1 MSGSKLETPEVLGL
15 YGKLPAFGDFVTR
28 NLQHEF
34 IKKWDEWLQVSLA
47 HSRQELGSKWLESYL
62 AAPIWRFV
70 VGPGILG
77 SNAWVGVVAPS
88 VDKVGRY
95 FPLTLV
101 FPISADV
108 DIVETYLGNN
118 EWFQSMEVLARDA
131 LRPDLDFSEF
141 EMKLG
146 ECAPPVCEIDIGIG
160 ENTIPTLQS
169 IFISTFFCMPL
180 YEGFENCIPQI
191 RKMISESLQP
201 ISLWGAKYGD
211 DHEHMLS
218 VTDQLPEKER
228 FCALLD
234 LKFESHDWIDASKQY
249 LSTHSLDETNDSSR
263 ISVDK

>member
-1 MSGSKLETPEVLGL
+1 MSGSKLETTEVLGL
-15 YGKLPAFGDFVTR
+15 YGKLPVFGDFVTR

-34 IKKWDEWLQVSLA
+34 VQKWDEWLQVSIA
-47 HSRQELGSKWLESYL
+47 HSRQELGPNWLDSYL
-62 AAPIWRFV
+62 VAPIWRFV

-77 SNAWVGVVAPS
+77 SNAWIGVVAPS

-95 FPLTLV
+95 FPLTLA

-118 EWFQSMEVLARDA
+118 EWFQNMEILARDA
-131 LRPDLDFSEF
+131 LNPNLDFSEF
-141 EMKLG
+141 EVKLG
-146 ECAPPVCEIDIGIG
+146 GCAPPVCEIDIGIG

-169 IFISTFFCMPL
+169 IFISTFFCMPS
-180 YEGFENCIPQI
+180 YEGIEDCISQV

-201 ISLWGAKYGD
+201 VSLWGAKYGD
-211 DHEHMLS
+211 NHEHMLS

-234 LKFESHDWIDASKQY
+234 LKFEAHDWINASKQN
-249 LSTHSLDETNDSSR
+249 LSNQNLEETSDNTQT
-263 ISVDK
+263 SVDD